1 MNRELIRILVI
12 EDNPADAA
20 LIREQLRE
28 CGEAR
33 FELLYAAR
41 ASAARTMLQSPGLD
55 LILADLGLPDAQGI
69 ESFRVIRAM
78 APSIPIVVLTG
89 LHDDAIGLMAVREGA
104 QDYLAKGSIVGP
116 LLARTIRYAIER
128 HRSENALRVIA
139 HAVSAKTG
147 EQFFRSLAEQLA
159 ATLAVEYVF
168 LSEIADPLSGKARTL
183 AAWVNGAAVENFD
196 WSWQG
201 EPAER
206 VVASDPPGQAFS
218 LGVGLPAIFP
228 AARLVRDFK
237 AVSYLGV
244 PLRSADGHVTGLL
257 EIASKRPLPS
267 TSIFESTLRIFAAR
281 TGSELERTHAASA
294 VGEWKTRYEVA
305 ILAGG
310 LILYDWDA
318 ATHTIVWGGN
328 TDESLGYSAE
338 ELATHVDWVSL
349 VHPDD
354 RADYLAELDRSMST
368 RTPFHAEYRLRHRLG
383 HDLAVEDNGFFRRD
397 SRGGM
402 DLMIGFIADITERRR
417 LEDQLRHSQKMDAVG
432 QLAGGLAHDFRN
444 LLMAINGHLSLAKAA
459 IPRDHPVQ
467 ESLDQIAEASLQAGG
482 ITNALLTF
490 THKSPTLK
498 QPVQLTSIV
507 EQAARLFRR
516 TLPANILLEVRP
528 GSAEPW
534 VNADAT
540 QIQQAIMNL
549 AINAADAMPNG
560 GTLRLSIDTPDAGP
574 GPTSPGPAGLVRLIV
589 QDTGIGM
596 SHAVR
601 NRIFEPYFTTKPRG
615 QGTGL
620 GLSITHSILKEHGG
634 HIQAE
639 SEPGKG
645 TAFTILLPAI
655 EPSTRRADSPTAAIS
670 RVGTGRTAMVACAH
684 SLVRSLVAS
693 MLASSGFSVLQHD
706 GGPTLLNT
714 PGERRDALSLLVL
727 DLDQNPGPSSN
738 ERRVP
743 AVPAW
748 IRDQMPHLE
757 ILLITSQHEPPT
769 HADPLVRVLRK
780 PFQVADLCLA
790 LADLAQARLTAVV
803 V

>member
-1 MNRELIRILVI
+1 MTAEPIRILVI

-20 LIREQLRE
+20 LIREHLGE
-28 CGEAR
+28 CGDSR
-33 FELLYAAR
+33 FEVYCAANV
-41 ASAARTMLQSPGLD
+41 SAARGTLQAPFPD

-69 ESFRVIRAM
+69 DSFRIIRAM
-78 APSIPIVVLTG
+78 APSVPIVVLTG

-116 LLARTIRYAIER
+116 LLARTILYAIER

-147 EQFFRSLAEQLA
+147 EQFFRSLVEQLA
-159 ATLAVEYVF
+159 ATLAVECVF
-168 LSEIADPLSGKARTL
+168 LSEITDTSSGNARTL
-183 AAWVNGAAVENFD
+183 AAWVDGSAVENFV
-196 WSWQG
+196 WSWRG

-206 VVASDPPGQAFS
+206 VVASAPPGQPF
-218 LGVGLPAIFP
+218 GQGIGLPEFFP
-228 AARLVRDFK
+228 HARLIRDFK

-244 PLRSADGHVTGLL
+244 ALLSADGQVRGLL
-257 EIASKRPLPS
+257 EIASKRSLPS

-281 TGSELERTHAASA
+281 AGSELERTQATSA
-294 VGEWKTRYEVA
+294 VGEWKTRYEAA
-305 ILAGG
+305 IVAGG

-318 ATHTIVWGGN
+318 VTHTIVWGGN

-349 VHPDD
+349 IHLDD

-368 RTPFHAEYRLRHRLG
+368 RTPFHAEYRVRHRLG

-417 LEDQLRHSQKMDAVG
+417 LEDQLRHSQKMDAIG

-459 IPRDHPVQ
+459 IPPDHPVQ

-498 QPVQLTSIV
+498 QPVPLTSIL
-507 EQAARLFRR
+507 EQTARLFRR
-516 TLPANILLEVRP
+516 TLPANILLDVRP
-528 GSAEPW
+528 GTADPW

-560 GTLRLSIDTPDAGP
+560 GVLTLAIDTPVHDTALAV
-574 GPTSPGPAGLVRLIV
+574 PGPAGLVRLLV
-589 QDTGIGM
+589 KDTGIGM
-596 SHAVR
+596 SALVR

-620 GLSITHSILKEHGG
+620 GLSITHSILKEHDG
-634 HIQAE
+634 HIKAE

-655 EPSTRRADSPTAAIS
+655 EPSTRRTDSPHPVIP
-670 RVGTGRTAMVACAH
+670 RVGSGRTAMVACPH
-684 SLVRSLVAS
+684 SLVRSVVAS
-693 MLASSGFSVLQHD
+693 MLTSSGFSVLQSD
-706 GGPTLLNT
+706 GGTSMLALFH
-714 PGERRDALSLLVL
+714 ERRDALSLLVL
-727 DLDQNPGPSSN
+727 DLDVNVDSAERGGRIFPG
-738 ERRVP
+738 
-743 AVPAW
+743 W
-748 IRDQMPHLE
+748 IRDHMPHVE
-757 ILLITSQHEPPT
+757 IILITSQHEPLT
-769 HADPLVRVLRK
+769 IADPLVRVLKK
-780 PFQVADLCLA
+780 PFQVADLGSA
-790 LADLAQARLTAVV
+790 LADLAQTRLSASAL
-803 V
+803 